1 MALSLL
7 IIENVNEV
15 FLWRLYYC
23 LDLPYVGPVIDGRGV
38 VTEINNLFFLFHRS
52 LLIGVFICAGY

>member
-15 FLWRLYYC
+15 FLWRLSYC
-23 LDLPYVGPVIDGRGV
+23 LDLPSVGPVIDGRGV
-38 VTEINNLFFLFHRS
+38 VTEIKDRKS
-52 LLIGVFICAGY
+52 VV

>member
-15 FLWRLYYC
+15 FLWRLSYC
-23 LDLPYVGPVIDGRGV
+23 LDLPSVGPVIDGRGV
-38 VTEINNLFFLFHRS
+38 VTEINNLFFLFHRDRKS
-52 LLIGVFICAGY
+52 VV

>member
-15 FLWRLYYC
+15 FLPRLSYC
-23 LDLPYVGPVIDGRGV
+23 LDLPSVGPVIDGRGV

-52 LLIGVFICAGY
+52 LLIGVFI